1 MSEIPTH
8 LEDFIRKF
16 RHTWKNYVGK
26 VCRYSIL
33 GLRYQFMVCRKS
45 MLEMQFYVGNID
57 ILSYFYVGNSDILI
71 YFGVLGGEA
80 TPN

>member
-1 MSEIPTH
+1 
-8 LEDFIRKF
+8 
-16 RHTWKNYVGK
+16 
-26 VCRYSIL
+26 
-33 GLRYQFMVCRKS
+33 

-57 ILSYFYVGNSDILI
+57 ILCNFYVGNSDILI